1 MVIVIA
7 AVAGV
12 LVLCAILWRTVG
24 RRFPWFE
31 FFIKGKESGFS
42 LREINLLRK
51 VAVQNRLSD
60 PTSLFWSVKQLDASI
75 RGVLARACE
84 KGTEEDET
92 TALFL
97 AKLFEFRKRVEFA
110 LPKYRLGLKSTRSIE
125 QHQKVKISFEGGGM
139 YQSSVIENMRKYL
152 ALSYPQGPALPPGF
166 VWTGKLV
173 NVYFWR
179 AEDAGYSFQTK
190 VIDDF
195 KKQSYEILHLAHT
208 SQLVR
213 TQKRRS
219 HRTEAIRPAQ
229 LYVLRSLHPVSETW
243 SDSPG
248 LRCRIQNISE
258 NGVAVL
264 VGGRA
269 KPGIPIRV
277 QFTLLDKQIVMNGIV
292 KGVSYDHKKSQSI
305 LHVEAVAPSL
315 RMKNTILTY
324 VYGVFSDDLRQG
336 LLPKVP
342 VSK

>member
-1 MVIVIA
+1 MIIVVAA
-7 AVAGV
+7 AVGV
-12 LVLCAILWRTVG
+12 LVLGAVLWRTVG

-31 FFIKGKESGFS
+31 FFVKGKESGFS

-51 VAVQNRLSD
+51 VAVQNRLND
-60 PTSLFWSVKQLDASI
+60 PTSLFWSVKQLDTSI
-75 RGVLARACE
+75 RGVLMRARE
-84 KGTEEDET
+84 KGTEEDEAA
-92 TALFL
+92 ALFL

-125 QHQKVKISFEGGGM
+125 QHQKVKITFEGGGIF
-139 YQSSVIENMRKYL
+139 QTSVIENMRKYL
-152 ALSYPQGPALPPGF
+152 AVSYPQGPALPPGF
-166 VWTGKLV
+166 LWSGKVV

-195 KKQSYEILHLAHT
+195 RKRNYEILHLAHT

-229 LYVLRSLHPVSETW
+229 LYVLRSLNPVSETW
-243 SDSPG
+243 SEAPG

-258 NGVAVL
+258 NGIAVL

-277 QFTLLDKQIVMNGIV
+277 QFTLLDKPMVMSGIV

-305 LHVEAVAPSL
+305 LHVEAVTPSL
-315 RMKNTILTY
+315 RMKNTILMY
-324 VYGVFSDDLRQG
+324 VYGVLTDNLQQG
-336 LLPKVP
+336 FPLKVP
-342 VSK
+342 VPR